1 MEERRGRAL
10 EKRRRGRVSEKVVEG
25 KVSVSGIWE
34 EAAEDRS

>member
-10 EKRRRGRVSEKVVEG
+10 EKRRRGRVSEKEVEG

-34 EAAEDRS
+34 EVAEDRS

>member
-10 EKRRRGRVSEKVVEG
+10 EKRRRGRVSEKVAEG